1 MAERMVYL
9 DGEIVPYSKAS
20 VPLLNTSFRY
30 GAMVFEGV
38 RAYWNARDK
47 DLNVFRLED
56 HSIRLLES
64 IKLMRFENR
73 FTVEQINQSIIDFLK
88 AQRPEEDMH
97 LRQMVYLDSEEF
109 YYARGPLKLA
119 IAGVPMGR
127 RRGFDKGLNCNI
139 SSWRR
144 ISDQSVP
151 PRIKCAGNY
160 QNSRMAHIE
169 AIEDGY
175 DYPLLMNDRGKISEG
190 PGAAVMLVRRGALV
204 TPPVTADLLESIT
217 RATLIELARNQL
229 GLRVEEREVD
239 RTEMLLASEVFLCG
253 TAEEVVPVASID
265 RVTIGDG
272 TPGPVTRQLQQE
284 LLAVARGDV
293 ERYGEWRTP
302 AFGSRR

>member
-1 MAERMVYL
+1 MTERMVYL

-38 RAYWNARDK
+38 RAYWNERDE
-47 DLNVFRLED
+47 DLYVFRLEE
-56 HSIRLLES
+56 HSVRLAES
-64 IKLMRFENR
+64 MKLMRFENKYS
-73 FTVEQINQSIIDFLK
+73 VEQISQAIIDFLR
-88 AQRPEEDMH
+88 AQKPKEDMH
-97 LRQMVYLDSEEF
+97 LRQMVYLDSEDY
-109 YYARGPLKLA
+109 YYARGPLTMA

-127 RRGFDKGLNCNI
+127 RRGFEKGLNCNV

-144 ISDQSVP
+144 ISDQAVP

-175 DYPLLMNDRGKISEG
+175 DYPLLLNDRGKLSEG
-190 PGAAVMLVRRGALV
+190 PGAAVMLVRHGALV

-217 RATLIELARNQL
+217 RATLIELAQRQL

-239 RTEMLLASEVFLCG
+239 RTELLIASEVFLCG
-253 TAEEVVPVASID
+253 TAEEVVPVAAVD
-265 RVTIGDG
+265 RMTIGEG
-272 TPGPVTRQLQQE
+272 VPGPVTRRLQQE
-284 LLAVARGDV
+284 LLAVARGNT
-293 ERYGEWRTP
+293 ELNAAWRTP
-302 AFGSRR
+302 VYRAR